1 MLKLEGITKSYK
13 QDLILDGI
21 SFTLEKGKV
30 LGVMGPNGAGKTTLL
45 KIISLILSPDAGEV
59 HINGIDALRK
69 PKLLR
74 PLLAYVP
81 QDMALFEELSVID
94 NLYYWSEGSFKSQE
108 AHFMQLLDET
118 GLSQV
123 REKRVNTLSGGMK
136 RRLNLAV
143 ALINKPELLIMDE
156 PLVGMDIAQIKS
168 MHQFFSKLAE
178 QGMSQIISSHNA
190 HHLLNIADE
199 LLILNHGKVR
209 FQGTKESFLNLCN
222 NDFAKVDQTI
232 LDVIDITEVTL

>member
-21 SFTLEKGKV
+21 SFNLEKGKV

-81 QDMALFEELSVID
+81 QDMALFE
-94 NLYYWSEGSFKSQE
+94 
-108 AHFMQLLDET
+108 
-118 GLSQV
+118 
-123 REKRVNTLSGGMK
+123 
-136 RRLNLAV
+136 
-143 ALINKPELLIMDE
+143 
-156 PLVGMDIAQIKS
+156 
-168 MHQFFSKLAE
+168 
-178 QGMSQIISSHNA
+178 
-190 HHLLNIADE
+190 
-199 LLILNHGKVR
+199 
-209 FQGTKESFLNLCN
+209 
-222 NDFAKVDQTI
+222 
-232 LDVIDITEVTL
+232 